1 MEEEEEESLLDEARK
16 IHKTLLSWNKMDE
29 LSIVV
34 TSSFPS
40 YIYMKYDFTDKKLFR
55 EENFEEYMEDMEF
68 IGSLQMFISLANAA
82 IDGWINGDVPM
93 KNKKDMVV
101 YQQEAYG
108 FNAARKAEKEAA
120 EKQKKDFEEYER
132 KRKEEEEE
140 EEKRE
145 IGKNQKKFKNQK
157 NVKRKKF
164 IECLACGEDA
174 KQIEKIS
181 NKAFCNLKCQ
191 IKFYQK

>member
-1 MEEEEEESLLDEARK
+1 MEEEEEKSLLDEARQ
-16 IHKTLLSWNKMDE
+16 IHKTLLLLNKMDE
-29 LSIVV
+29 LSIVA

-40 YIYMKYDFTDKKLFR
+40 YIYMKYDFTDKNLFR
-55 EENFEEYMEDMEF
+55 EENFEEYMDDMEF
-68 IGSLQMFISLANAA
+68 IGSLQMFISLANAV
-82 IDGWINGDVPM
+82 IDGVPM
-93 KNKKDMVV
+93 KNKKDMIV

-140 EEKRE
+140 EKRE
-145 IGKNQKKFKNQK
+145 IGKSQKKFKNQK
-157 NVKRKKF
+157 DVKRKKF

-174 KQIEKIS
+174 KQIEKTS
-181 NKAFCNLKCQ
+181 NKTFCNLKCQ